1 MGVRNDRYSPA
12 NLLVRHALD
21 RRRITREA
29 STIGKQARVVKATV
43 KLMTVGL
50 RGCLGGLF
58 TATFSLR
65 SIRSNHP
72 RRPRD
77 VRSVFPLFADGASA

>member
-1 MGVRNDRYSPA
+1 MGVGNDRYSPA

-21 RRRITREA
+21 RRITREA

-65 SIRSNHP
+65 SIRSDHP

-77 VRSVFPLFADGASA
+77 VCSVFPLFADGASA